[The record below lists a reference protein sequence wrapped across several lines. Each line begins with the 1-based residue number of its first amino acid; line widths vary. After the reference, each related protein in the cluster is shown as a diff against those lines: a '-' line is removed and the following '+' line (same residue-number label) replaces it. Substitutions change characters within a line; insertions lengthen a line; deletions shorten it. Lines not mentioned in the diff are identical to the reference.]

1 MTVVLRQRQHQKT
14 AGRNRREQITDH
26 QDQPAIEAVRQMAGG
41 NRASHHRD
49 ELKEPDVSERERRA
63 RDSVNL
69 PAHRHRLNLNRE
81 NREEARAQKTA
92 KVAMRQGAW
101 ICGRGGGIHRPSR
114 LYWKRAPESTFC
126 QSPLISRR
134 LPSWTSQRSE
144 LTSIGCGTTRSSP
157 SWSSTFAS
165 PTSRSA
171 FDRDWKAHGHMDR
184 VVARFEDWARRQPI
198 RGMKLEV
205 VRLEGRTPLLF
216 MEIPGDSKD
225 CVLLYGHMDKQPE
238 MSGWREGLGP
248 WNPVLEGDRLYG
260 RGSADDGYAMF
271 SCLGAIGALQAN
283 SVKHA
288 RCVVVIEACEESGSF
303 DLPHY
308 ISISRRASAS
318 QACASRSTRDAATT
332 ISSGCTTSLRGL
344 VGGKLQVEVL
354 TEGVHSGDAGGV
366 VPDSFR
372 IVRQLLSRVEDE
384 ATGKVLAPEFHA
396 KIPDARLKQA
406 AAAAAVLGDDIC
418 TKFPFIERTRPVS
431 NDTTELILNRAWR
444 PALSI
449 IGADGLPPTGN
460 AGNVLRPGTAVS
472 LSLRLPP
479 TVDAK
484 VASQKLKS
492 ILENDPPYGCKV
504 TFQANWGASGWD
516 APALSPWLERSLD
529 AASNDYFGKPTAYMG
544 EGGTIPFMGM
554 LGERF
559 PQAQFLITGVLGPHT
574 NAHGPNEFLHI
585 PTAKGDL
592 LRSESDRR
600 SFHRANAD

>member
-1 MTVVLRQRQHQKT
+1 MDKS
-14 AGRNRREQITDH
+14 
-26 QDQPAIEAVRQMAGG
+26 AIRTHVDRLW
-41 NRASHHRD
+41 D
-49 ELKEPDVSERERRA
+49 
-63 RDSVNL
+63 DSV
-69 PAHRHRLNLNRE
+69 
-81 NREEARAQKTA
+81 
-92 KVAMRQGAW
+92 VG
-101 ICGRGGGIHRPSR
+101 
-114 LYWKRAPESTFC
+114 
-126 QSPLISRR
+126 
-134 LPSWTSQRSE
+134 E
-144 LTSIGCGTTRSSP
+144 LVEYIRIPNKSV
-157 SWSSTFAS
+157 
-165 PTSRSA
+165 A

-216 MEIPGDSKD
+216 IEIPGDSKD

-248 WNPVLEGDRLYG
+248 WSPVIEGDRLYG
-260 RGSADDGYAMF
+260 RGSADDGYATF
-271 SCLGAIGALQAN
+271 ACLGAISALQAN
-283 SVKHA
+283 SVPHA

-308 ISISRRASAS
+308 I
-318 QACASRSTRDAATT
+318 QHLAARIGQPTLC
-332 ISSGCTTSLRGL
+332 IALDSGCGNYDQLWLTTSLRGL

-396 KIPDARLKQA
+396 KIPEARLKQA
-406 AAAAAVLGDDIC
+406 AATAVVIGDEFG
-418 TKFPFIERTRPVS
+418 TKFPFIEHTLPVS

-460 AGNVLRPGTAVS
+460 AGNVLRPGTSVS

-479 TVDAK
+479 TVDAH

-492 ILENDPPYGCKV
+492 ILEKDPPYGCKV
-504 TFQANWGASGWD
+504 TFQANWGATGWD
-516 APALSPWLERSLD
+516 APALSPWLDRSLD

-585 PTAKGDL
+585 PTAKKLTCCVARVIADHFT
-592 LRSESDRR
+592 RST
-600 SFHRANAD
+600 

>member
-1 MTVVLRQRQHQKT
+1 MDKS
-14 AGRNRREQITDH
+14 
-26 QDQPAIEAVRQMAGG
+26 AIRTHVERLW
-41 NRASHHRD
+41 D
-49 ELKEPDVSERERRA
+49 ESIVAELVEYIRIPNK
-63 RDSVNL
+63 SV
-69 PAHRHRLNLNRE
+69 
-81 NREEARAQKTA
+81 
-92 KVAMRQGAW
+92 
-101 ICGRGGGIHRPSR
+101 
-114 LYWKRAPESTFC
+114 
-126 QSPLISRR
+126 
-134 LPSWTSQRSE
+134 
-144 LTSIGCGTTRSSP
+144 
-157 SWSSTFAS
+157 
-165 PTSRSA
+165 A

-248 WNPVLEGDRLYG
+248 WDPVLEGDRLYG
-260 RGSADDGYAMF
+260 RGSADDGYATF
-271 SCLGAIGALQAN
+271 ACLGALGALQAN

-288 RCVVVIEACEESGSF
+288 RCVVIIEACEESGSF

-308 ISISRRASAS
+308 IAHLAPRIGQPSLCIAL
-318 QACASRSTRDAATT
+318 D
-332 ISSGCTTSLRGL
+332 SGCGNYDQLWLTTSLRGL
-344 VGGKLQVEVL
+344 VGGKLQVDVL

-384 ATGKVLAPEFHA
+384 ATGKVLAPEFYA
-396 KIPDARLKQA
+396 TIPDARLKQA
-406 AAAAAVLGDDIC
+406 AATAAVLGDDIS
-418 TKFPFIERTRPVS
+418 TKFPFIEHTRPVS
-431 NDTTELILNRAWR
+431 NNPAELILNRAWR

-449 IGADGLPPTGN
+449 IGADGLPSTGN

-479 TVDAK
+479 TVDPK
-484 VASQKLKS
+484 VASRKLKS

-504 TFQANWGASGWD
+504 TFQPNWGAAGWN
-516 APALSPWLERSLD
+516 APELSPWLERSLD

-559 PQAQFLITGVLGPHT
+559 PQSQFLITGVLGPHA

-585 PTAKGDL
+585 PTAKKVTCCVAKVIADHFT
-592 LRSESDRR
+592 RT
-600 SFHRANAD
+600 NA

>member
-1 MTVVLRQRQHQKT
+1 MDKS
-14 AGRNRREQITDH
+14 
-26 QDQPAIEAVRQMAGG
+26 AIRTHVDRLW
-41 NRASHHRD
+41 D
-49 ELKEPDVSERERRA
+49 
-63 RDSVNL
+63 DSV
-69 PAHRHRLNLNRE
+69 
-81 NREEARAQKTA
+81 
-92 KVAMRQGAW
+92 VG
-101 ICGRGGGIHRPSR
+101 
-114 LYWKRAPESTFC
+114 
-126 QSPLISRR
+126 
-134 LPSWTSQRSE
+134 E
-144 LTSIGCGTTRSSP
+144 LVEYIRIPNKSV
-157 SWSSTFAS
+157 
-165 PTSRSA
+165 A

-216 MEIPGDSKD
+216 IEIPGDSKD

-248 WNPVLEGDRLYG
+248 WSPVIEGDRLYG
-260 RGSADDGYAMF
+260 RGSADDGYATF
-271 SCLGAIGALQAN
+271 ACLGAISALQAN
-283 SVKHA
+283 SVPHA

-308 ISISRRASAS
+308 I
-318 QACASRSTRDAATT
+318 QHLAARIGQPTLC
-332 ISSGCTTSLRGL
+332 IALDSGCGNYDQLWLTTSLRGL

-396 KIPDARLKQA
+396 KIPEARLKQA
-406 AAAAAVLGDDIC
+406 AATAVVIGDEFG
-418 TKFPFIERTRPVS
+418 TKFPFIEHTLPIS
-431 NDTTELILNRAWR
+431 SDTTELILNRAWR

-460 AGNVLRPGTAVS
+460 AGNVLRPGTSVS

-479 TVDAK
+479 TVDAH

-492 ILENDPPYGCKV
+492 ILEKDPPYGCKV
-504 TFQANWGASGWD
+504 TFQANWGATGWD
-516 APALSPWLERSLD
+516 APALSPWLDRSLD
-529 AASNDYFGKPTAYMG
+529 AASSDYFGKPTAYMG

-585 PTAKGDL
+585 PTAKKLTCCVARVIADHFT
-592 LRSESDRR
+592 RST
-600 SFHRANAD
+600 

>member
-1 MTVVLRQRQHQKT
+1 MDKL
-14 AGRNRREQITDH
+14 
-26 QDQPAIEAVRQMAGG
+26 AIRTHVDRLW
-41 NRASHHRD
+41 D
-49 ELKEPDVSERERRA
+49 
-63 RDSVNL
+63 DSV
-69 PAHRHRLNLNRE
+69 
-81 NREEARAQKTA
+81 
-92 KVAMRQGAW
+92 VG
-101 ICGRGGGIHRPSR
+101 
-114 LYWKRAPESTFC
+114 
-126 QSPLISRR
+126 
-134 LPSWTSQRSE
+134 E
-144 LTSIGCGTTRSSP
+144 LVEYIRIPNKSV
-157 SWSSTFAS
+157 
-165 PTSRSA
+165 A

-216 MEIPGDSKD
+216 IEIPGDSKD

-248 WNPVLEGDRLYG
+248 WSPVIEGDRLYG
-260 RGSADDGYAMF
+260 RGSADDGYATF
-271 SCLGAIGALQAN
+271 ACLGAISALQAN
-283 SVKHA
+283 SVPHA

-308 ISISRRASAS
+308 I
-318 QACASRSTRDAATT
+318 QHLAAR
-332 ISSGCTTSLRGL
+332 IGQPSLCIALDSGCGNYDQLWLTTSLRGL

-396 KIPDARLKQA
+396 KIPEARLKQA
-406 AAAAAVLGDDIC
+406 AATAVVIGDEFG
-418 TKFPFIERTRPVS
+418 TKFPFIEHTLPVS

-460 AGNVLRPGTAVS
+460 AGNVLRPGTSVS

-479 TVDAK
+479 TVDAH

-492 ILENDPPYGCKV
+492 ILEKDPPYGCKV
-504 TFQANWGASGWD
+504 TFQANWGATGWD
-516 APALSPWLERSLD
+516 APALSPWLDRSLD

-559 PQAQFLITGVLGPHT
+559 PQAQFLITGVLGPHA

-585 PTAKGDL
+585 PTAKKL
-592 LRSESDRR
+592 TCCV
-600 SFHRANAD
+600 AKVIADHFTRGS

>member
-1 MTVVLRQRQHQKT
+1 MDKS
-14 AGRNRREQITDH
+14 
-26 QDQPAIEAVRQMAGG
+26 AIRTHVERLWDDSIVA
-41 NRASHHRD
+41 
-49 ELKEPDVSERERRA
+49 ELVEYIRIPNK
-63 RDSVNL
+63 SV
-69 PAHRHRLNLNRE
+69 
-81 NREEARAQKTA
+81 
-92 KVAMRQGAW
+92 
-101 ICGRGGGIHRPSR
+101 
-114 LYWKRAPESTFC
+114 
-126 QSPLISRR
+126 
-134 LPSWTSQRSE
+134 
-144 LTSIGCGTTRSSP
+144 
-157 SWSSTFAS
+157 
-165 PTSRSA
+165 A

-184 VVARFEDWARRQPI
+184 VVARFENWARRQSI

-205 VRLEGRTPLLF
+205 VQLDGRTPLLF
-216 MEIPGDSKD
+216 MEIPGDSND

-238 MSGWREGLGP
+238 MKGWREGLGP

-271 SCLGAIGALQAN
+271 ACLGAIASLQAN

-288 RCVVVIEACEESGSF
+288 RCVVIIEACEESGSF

-308 ISISRRASAS
+308 IAHLAPRIGQPTLCIAL
-318 QACASRSTRDAATT
+318 D
-332 ISSGCTTSLRGL
+332 SGCGNYEQLWLTTSLRGL
-344 VGGKLQVEVL
+344 SGGKLQVDVL

-384 ATGKVLAPEFHA
+384 ATGKVIGQEFYA
-396 KIPDARLKQA
+396 TIPDARLKQA
-406 AAAAAVLGDDIC
+406 AATAAVLGDDIS
-418 TKFPFIERTRPVS
+418 TKFPFVEGARPVS
-431 NDTTELILNRAWR
+431 NDPAELILNRAWR

-449 IGADGLPPTGN
+449 IGADGLPTTSN

-484 VASQKLKS
+484 VAGQKLKS
-492 ILENDPPYGCKV
+492 ILEKDPPYGCKV
-504 TFQANWGASGWD
+504 TFQSNWGASGWN
-516 APALSPWLERSLD
+516 APELSPWLERSLD

-559 PQAQFLITGVLGPHT
+559 PQSQFLITGVLGPHA

-585 PTAKGDL
+585 PTAKKVTCCV
-592 LRSESDRR
+592 
-600 SFHRANAD
+600 AKVIADHFTRTIN